1 MRHQTRSDPPSSLLQ
16 CSHYTLLP
24 PRSSLYPP
32 DATTTHYPVSRC
44 TVDMCDHPHS
54 KRLSIS
60 RAACADMRSLLIAL
74 ERLAR
79 DPECNSSKTHLAEA
93 QTILRR
99 GKALRLLREDFQPSD
114 FSSLVK
120 SMRGWY
126 AQTIGDML
134 LCYAIW
140 FSVST
145 SEKYAALAKYAPAS
159 FSDVFRWLELV
170 HPRNDCLH
178 QGYPDRSDVCFPLS
192 QFFVFTED
200 LMRGMYPYLVD
211 NPHSLR
217 LILDLWLNQSRY
229 IRVTT
234 FQAAGMM
241 CNFAN
246 ASLQLFEEMSKAEGG
261 QDYFVGEMLRLF
273 KGHSR
278 RRVLR
283 AICENVSF
291 LRKLKPKEDVFKA
304 WGNQLGLARSIVGT
318 PHFRGIVAPKVFVD
332 MSISAASYAT
342 QFSTER
348 RMQHTAGEALR
359 MLATL
364 CWQSPHTVNLSRAL
378 KAGLFS
384 LLVDYAK
391 MRRLTGSEAS
401 ADHDFVVKLA
411 STLTQ
416 ATIVRTFHARHNDL
430 LSPESP
436 DAFVEERFRSVLR
449 AYRTLWPQFALL
461 QESKDWKQSIPCSLS
476 PHPPHFSSNLRFCR
490 CGQRAYCSDKC
501 QRDDWQEYGHRER
514 CDWRQF
520 ASDRDGITDPKNVLF
535 RLCLAKRVIE
545 RNSVAIAMVINASWR
560 EAAKQ
565 LYSSDPFELPHP
577 FIVVD
582 LTDVPP
588 DHRAADDFAFR
599 CEVRAVVVDKLPEL
613 VHAYDDFHDSYDIH
627 YDTCDAEHDAGDA
640 PHDSIDARRD
650 SGEAH
655 HDNGDAHQ
663 DTNDAHH
670 EPSQPDAADRDASP
684 ISFVCMPPSA
694 LTRVKFRVGDHVVE
708 RFVPYMFDW
717 ASCLVETTKM
727 QGCRVVLSEPCEA
740 SDWTY

>member
-16 CSHYTLLP
+16 CSHHTPLP

-32 DATTTHYPVSRC
+32 DATTASCATWTEKTHHPFSRC
-44 TVDMCDHPHS
+44 TVDM
-54 KRLSIS
+54 LSIS

-99 GKALRLLREDFQPSD
+99 GQALRLLREDFQPSD

-140 FSVST
+140 LSVST
-145 SEKYAALAKYAPAS
+145 SKRYAALAEYAPAS
-159 FSDVFRWLELV
+159 FSDVFR
-170 HPRNDCLH
+170 NDYLH

-246 ASLQLFEEMSKAEGG
+246 ASLQLFEEMSKAKGG

-283 AICENVSF
+283 AICGN
-291 LRKLKPKEDVFKA
+291 PKEDVFKA
-304 WGNQLGLARSIVGT
+304 WGNQLGLARAIVGT
-318 PHFRGIVAPKVFVD
+318 PHFSGIVAPKVFVD
-332 MSISAASYAT
+332 MLISAAIYAT
-342 QFSTER
+342 QFPTER
-348 RMQHTAGEALR
+348 RMQHTAHEALR
-359 MLATL
+359 MLDTL
-364 CWQSPHTVNLSRAL
+364 CWQSPHTVNLSRAI
-378 KAGLFS
+378 KAGVFS

-401 ADHDFVVKLA
+401 ADDAFGVQLA
-411 STLTQ
+411 SALTQ
-416 ATIVRTFHARHNDL
+416 ATMLKAFHARHSDL
-430 LSPESP
+430 LSPELT
-436 DAFVEERFRSVLR
+436 DAFVEEK
-449 AYRTLWPQFALL
+449 TLWPQFVLL
-461 QESKDWKQSIPCSLS
+461 QQSKDWKQSIPCSLS
-476 PHPPHFSSNLRFCR
+476 LHPPHFSSDLRFCR
-490 CGQRAYCSDKC
+490 CGQRAYCSEKC
-501 QRDDWQEYGHRER
+501 QREDWQEYGHRER

-535 RLCLAKRVIE
+535 RLWLAKRVIE
-545 RNSVAIAMVINASWR
+545 RNSVAIAMVLNASWR

-588 DHRAADDFAFR
+588 EHRNADDFAFR

-627 YDTCDAEHDAGDA
+627 YDTCDARHDAGEA
-640 PHDSIDARRD
+640 RHDTRETDHDTGA
-650 SGEAH
+650 AH
-655 HDNGDAHQ
+655 QDINDAHQ
-663 DTNDAHH
+663 
-670 EPSQPDAADRDASP
+670 EPSQPDAADASP

-717 ASCLVETTKM
+717 ASCLAETTTM
-727 QGCRVVLSEPCEA
+727 QGCRVVLSEPCDA

>member
-1 MRHQTRSDPPSSLLQ
+1 
-16 CSHYTLLP
+16 
-24 PRSSLYPP
+24 
-32 DATTTHYPVSRC
+32 
-44 TVDMCDHPHS
+44 MCDHPHS

-60 RAACADMRSLLIAL
+60 REACADMRSLLIAL

-99 GKALRLLREDFQPSD
+99 GQALRLLREDFQPSD
-114 FSSLVK
+114 FSSLAK

-140 FSVST
+140 LSVST
-145 SEKYAALAKYAPAS
+145 SKKYAALAVYAPAS
-159 FSDVFRWLELV
+159 FSDVFRWFELV

-229 IRVTT
+229 IRVTA

-246 ASLQLFEEMSKAEGG
+246 ASLQLFEEMSRAEGG
-261 QDYFVGEMLRLF
+261 QDYFVGEMLRLS

-304 WGNQLGLARSIVGT
+304 WGNQLGLARSIIGT
-318 PHFRGIVAPKVFVD
+318 PPFRDIVAPKVFVD
-332 MSISAASYAT
+332 MSVSAASYAT

-359 MLATL
+359 MLDTL
-364 CWQSPHTVNLSRAL
+364 CWQSPHTVNLSRAI
-378 KAGLFS
+378 KAGVFS

-391 MRRLTGSEAS
+391 MRRLAGSGAS
-401 ADHDFVVKLA
+401 VDDDFVGKLA
-411 STLTQ
+411 SALTQ
-416 ATIVRTFHARHNDL
+416 ATMLKAFHACHSDL
-430 LSPESP
+430 LSPELT
-436 DAFVEERFRSVLR
+436 DAFVEKKFRSVLR
-449 AYRTLWPQFALL
+449 AYRTLWPHFVLL
-461 QESKDWKQSIPCSLS
+461 QRSKDWKQSIPCSLS

-490 CGQRAYCSDKC
+490 CGQRAYCSEKC
-501 QRDDWQEYGHRER
+501 QREDWREYGHRER

-520 ASDRDGITDPKNVLF
+520 TLDRDGTCRGSINTPCNVLF
-535 RLCLAKRVIE
+535 RLWLAKRVIE

-560 EAAKQ
+560 EAAKHRTYNFIRI
-565 LYSSDPFELPHP
+565 YSSDPFELPHP

-582 LTDVPP
+582 LTDAPP

-599 CEVRAVVVDKLPEL
+599 CEVRAVIVDKLPEL
-613 VHAYDDFHDSYDIH
+613 VHAYEDFHDS
-627 YDTCDAEHDAGDA
+627 
-640 PHDSIDARRD
+640 
-650 SGEAH
+650 
-655 HDNGDAHQ
+655 
-663 DTNDAHH
+663 
-670 EPSQPDAADRDASP
+670 QPDSADASP
-684 ISFVCMPPSA
+684 ISFVSMPPSA
-694 LTRVKFRVGDHVVE
+694 PTRVQFRVGDHVVE

-727 QGCRVVLSEPCEA
+727 QGCRVVLSEQADA

>member
-1 MRHQTRSDPPSSLLQ
+1 MPLVPLMRHQTVTFITGALQRSDPPSSLLQ

-24 PRSSLYPP
+24 PRSSLFPP
-32 DATTTHYPVSRC
+32 DATTTHHPVSRC
-44 TVDMCDHPHS
+44 TVNMCDHPQS

-99 GKALRLLREDFQPSD
+99 GQALRLLREDFQPSD

-140 FSVST
+140 LSVST
-145 SEKYAALAKYAPAS
+145 SAKYAALAEYAPAS
-159 FSDVFRWLELV
+159 FSDVFRWFELV

-200 LMRGMYPYLVD
+200 LMRGMYPYLID

-229 IRVTT
+229 IRVTA

-246 ASLQLFEEMSKAEGG
+246 ASLQLFEELSKAEGG

-283 AICENVSF
+283 AICGNVSF
-291 LRKLKPKEDVFKA
+291 LLKLKPKEDVFKA
-304 WGNQLGLARSIVGT
+304 WGNQLGLARAIIGT
-318 PHFRGIVAPKVFVD
+318 PHFHGIVAPKVFID

-342 QFSTER
+342 QFPTER

-364 CWQSPHTVNLSRAL
+364 CWQSPHTVNLLRVI

-391 MRRLTGSEAS
+391 MRRLAGSGAS
-401 ADHDFVVKLA
+401 VDDNFVVKLA

-416 ATIVRTFHARHNDL
+416 ATMLTAFHARHSDL
-430 LSPESP
+430 LSPELT
-436 DAFVEERFRSVLR
+436 DAFVEEKFRSVLR
-449 AYRTLWPQFALL
+449 AYRTLWPQFVLL
-461 QESKDWKQSIPCSLS
+461 QQSKDWKQSIPCSLS

-490 CGQRAYCSDKC
+490 CGQRAYCSEKC
-501 QRDDWQEYGHRER
+501 QREDWQEYGHRDR

-520 ASDRDGITDPKNVLF
+520 ALDRDGITDPKNVLF
-535 RLCLAKRVIE
+535 RLWLAKRVIE

-565 LYSSDPFELPHP
+565 IYSSDPFELPHP

-588 DHRAADDFAFR
+588 DHRVADDFAFR
-599 CEVRAVVVDKLPEL
+599 CEVRAVV
-613 VHAYDDFHDSYDIH
+613 
-627 YDTCDAEHDAGDA
+627 
-640 PHDSIDARRD
+640 
-650 SGEAH
+650 
-655 HDNGDAHQ
+655 
-663 DTNDAHH
+663 
-670 EPSQPDAADRDASP
+670 
-684 ISFVCMPPSA
+684 
-694 LTRVKFRVGDHVVE
+694 
-708 RFVPYMFDW
+708 
-717 ASCLVETTKM
+717 
-727 QGCRVVLSEPCEA
+727 
-740 SDWTY
+740 